1 MPTSNLL
8 TNAEEFLWKNARL
21 LERQG
26 FRYHF
31 QQGTREAV
39 LNALRA
45 YQNPDGGFGNGLE
58 PDKTTPHSQPIDQE
72 FGLHILYEIGGESS
86 LTEGV
91 CRFLESIS
99 TAEGGVPFVLP
110 SVAPYPRA
118 FWWNTEENP
127 SANINPTASLVGL
140 LYALDYEHTWRDR
153 ASHYCWQAIEQSET
167 AEVHDLMAILTFLEN
182 HPDRSRVQKAF
193 DRIAPRF
200 LSEEVV
206 ALDPSVEGYVKKPL
220 DWVPTPQSIC
230 RPLFSNNIL
239 EQHLDALI
247 AQQAEDGGWNI
258 GWEPISPAIVS
269 AWRGIV
275 TLKNLMLLK
284 AWGRL

>member
-1 MPTSNLL
+1 MSTQNLL

-21 LERQG
+21 LERQS

-39 LNALRA
+39 LTALKA

-58 PDKTTPHSQPIDQE
+58 PDKTTPYSQPIDQE
-72 FGLHILYEIGGESS
+72 FGLHVLHEIGNEES

-91 CRFLESIS
+91 CRFLESI
-99 TAEGGVPFVLP
+99 TTVEGGVPFTLP
-110 SVAPYPRA
+110 SVTPYPHA
-118 FWWNTEENP
+118 FWWNTDENP
-127 SANINPTASLVGL
+127 PSNINPTASLVGL
-140 LYALDYEHTWRDR
+140 LHALHHEHAWRER
-153 ASHYCWQAIEQSET
+153 ATDYCWNRIEQGET

-182 HPDRSRVQKAF
+182 HPDRNRAEKAF
-193 DRIAPRF
+193 ERIAPRL

-206 ALDPSVEGYVKKPL
+206 ALDPSAEGYVKKPL

-230 RPLFSNNIL
+230 RPLFSNDIF
-239 EQHLDALI
+239 EQHLDALTT
-247 AQQAEDGGWNI
+247 QQAEDGGWNI
-258 GWEPISPAIVS
+258 GWEPISPAIAS

-275 TLKNLMLLK
+275 TLKNLLLLR